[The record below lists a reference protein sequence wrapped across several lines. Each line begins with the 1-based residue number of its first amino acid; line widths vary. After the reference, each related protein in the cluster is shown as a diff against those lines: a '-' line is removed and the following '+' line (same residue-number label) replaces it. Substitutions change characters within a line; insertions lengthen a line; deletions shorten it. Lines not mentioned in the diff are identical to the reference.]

1 LTLNWYNIYLLG
13 ELIWQHAKKSA
24 SEEELMTAANITR
37 VIRLL
42 EPTEEGVKP
51 ITKKDACQILGM
63 AYNTTRLGT
72 IIDDFKKTQA
82 RNAERRA
89 ALRGKPATQ
98 EDVVYIISEYLN
110 GETIDAISKI
120 TYRSSSFVKNIL
132 EVNAVPMRIPG
143 STYFTPELVP
153 EGAMRERFQVGEVV
167 YSARYDSLARID
179 TEQNTDKY
187 GFIYRVWLLSEKWLQ
202 SAYQEAYELASLEH
216 LRKLGVRI

>member
-1 LTLNWYNIYLLG
+1 MATR
-13 ELIWQHAKKSA
+13 KKSA